1 MSRLAQPQLS
11 FADLELRNQ
20 GVHLDPLLQGILAF
34 LEDHATLVEQVRQ
47 DLVRG
52 LKNPNTG
59 RDGITP
65 AQTLRS
71 LILMR
76 VKNWDYRELRERIN
90 DGYTLRIFTDFDSH
104 RVPKHDAFNRA
115 FNRLTPTTMQ
125 AINQTAVQAAV
136 HLGLEDGKQLR
147 VDTTVV
153 ETDIHFPT
161 DATLLWDTV
170 RTLTRLV
177 KELHEILPR
186 RVQGFTNRT
195 RSARRRM
202 QALERM
208 TAQERHT
215 QQEPKYRE
223 LLRIT
228 EQVLAHARQVVR
240 KTARVKGIDVVAGAM
255 IEQLRQQITEYCK
268 LGDRVIDQTRRRVID
283 GEQVPA
289 EEKVYSIFEPHTDLI
304 KRGKAR
310 KPVEFG
316 HKVFLAESAQGL
328 ITDYQVLDGNPADT
342 NQVKTSLD
350 RHQQVFQHGPEL
362 YAGDR
367 GFYSAENEERCQQ
380 AGISQVSIP
389 QRGGQK
395 TAERQALEHS
405 RARGPRPRQTRRVLI
420 AGAGSSGSL
429 IARELHTGSRF
440 GLAPVGFVDDD
451 REKQGLRI
459 HDVPVLGSLAQIPTV
474 VREYKIEEVVIAMP
488 SASGGVIREV
498 VRTCEAAGV
507 PYKTL
512 PGIHDLVSG
521 RVSATRLR
529 RVEIEDL
536 LRREPVEIDMQSVA
550 SMVAGRRILVTGA
563 GGSIGSELC
572 RQILR
577 GRPAQ
582 LRGGVAPRAP
592 PGRGPAGAGPRDQP
606 GRQRDGGDHAHPG
619 PDGRAGP

>member
-1 MSRLAQPQLS
+1 MSRLAEPQLS
-11 FADLELRNQ
+11 FADLELRKQ
-20 GVHLDPLLQGILAF
+20 GIHLDPLLQGIVTF
-34 LEDHATLVEQVRQ
+34 LDDHATLVEQVRQ
-47 DLVRG
+47 DLVQG

-90 DGYTLRIFTDFDSH
+90 DGHTLRTFTDFDSH

-115 FNRLTPTTMQ
+115 FNRITPATMQ
-125 AINQTAVQAAV
+125 AINQVVVQAAV
-136 HLGLEDGKQLR
+136 ELGLEDGKQLR

-153 ETDIHFPT
+153 ETNIHFPT

-170 RTLTRLV
+170 RTVTRLV
-177 KELHEILPR
+177 EDLHEILPR
-186 RVQGFTNRT
+186 GVQGFTNRT

-228 EQVLAHARQVVR
+228 QQVLASARQVVR
-240 KTARVKGIDVVAGAM
+240 KTARVKGIDVVAAAM
-255 IEQLRQQITEYCK
+255 VEQLRQQITEYCQ

-283 GEQVPA
+283 GEQVPT
-289 EEKVYSIFEPHTDLI
+289 EEKVYSIFESHTDLI

-342 NQVKTSLD
+342 NQVQASLQ
-350 RHQQVFQHGPEL
+350 RHQQVFQCAPDL

-367 GFYSAENEERCQQ
+367 GFYSSENLDVCQK
-380 AGISQVSIP
+380 AGVSQVSIP

-395 TAERQALEHS
+395 AAEREALERS
-405 RARGPRPRQTRRVLI
+405 PAFKKGQRFRAGIEGRISVLFRGRGMKRCRAKGRERFEVLV
-420 AGAGSSGSL
+420 GS
-429 IARELHTGSRF
+429 AV
-440 GLAPVGFVDDD
+440 LANNL
-451 REKQGLRI
+451 LRI
-459 HDVPVLGSLAQIPTV
+459 AEMLRDSKPA
-474 VREYKIEEVVIAMP
+474 RAKN
-488 SASGGVIREV
+488 
-498 VRTCEAAGV
+498 AA
-507 PYKTL
+507 
-512 PGIHDLVSG
+512 
-521 RVSATRLR
+521 
-529 RVEIEDL
+529 
-536 LRREPVEIDMQSVA
+536 
-550 SMVAGRRILVTGA
+550 
-563 GGSIGSELC
+563 
-572 RQILR
+572 
-577 GRPAQ
+577 
-582 LRGGVAPRAP
+582 
-592 PGRGPAGAGPRDQP
+592 
-606 GRQRDGGDHAHPG
+606 
-619 PDGRAGP
+619 